1 MNALGLRGGDG
12 VGNSGDIG
20 IVIGIGGTT
29 FTRDGEP
36 IFTRARFE
44 THARFET
51 RDMMLRRSAIIGAF
65 GGRGDTRSG
74 TCVINAAAPDALFSD
89 SCDGSASARAAR

>member
-1 MNALGLRGGDG
+1 MNALGGLRGGDG

-36 IFTRARFE
+36 IFTR
-44 THARFET
+44 ARFET